1 MLAYST
7 PEEEFSHAVYLLGQV
22 EQTLD
27 RIAQRDPGIWDKF
40 ARRLNE
46 AGAGSIENLAAECD
60 LVSLLIASDAG
71 RIRGV
76 SFLQAAETIQ

>member
-1 MLAYST
+1 MTPYST

-27 RIAQRDPGIWDKF
+27 RIAQRDPAIWNKF

-46 AGAGSIENLAAECD
+46 AGSGIIENLAAECD
-60 LVSLLIASDAG
+60 LVSLLVSQDAG
-71 RIRGV
+71 CRR
-76 SFLQAAETIQ
+76 SDFPQAAEMIQ